1 MYYVQILRN
10 VVYNINYIIFIM
22 CLFIILNIENEQTS
36 WSSVI
41 RDEFKDKES
50 INFKETAKAKKVK
63 FIITIF

>member
-1 MYYVQILRN
+1 
-10 VVYNINYIIFIM
+10 M